1 MCVCFEP
8 ANVLNVLCKSKGG
21 LAEPKAVTTQFG
33 SLCAIK
39 KQVSPKT
46 SRIFLVLGGLG
57 GLKPV
62 KRPVF
67 HRQK

>member
-46 SRIFLVLGGLG
+46 SRIFLGLG
-57 GLKPV
+57 GWV
-62 KRPVF
+62 D
-67 HRQK
+67 